1 MDFLTALDIGAS
13 GLTADRTRINTISM
27 NLANA
32 KTTRTP
38 QGGPYRGQL
47 SAAARMYV
55 QAATDVDDPFSVHMR
70 SALDRELKGVR
81 VMAVTMDKRP
91 LKQVYEPGH
100 PDANAEGY
108 VSYPDINVVEEM
120 ANLMSA
126 QRNYE
131 ANVTTVEAIKGMYNK
146 ALEIGKS

>member
-1 MDFLTALDIGAS
+1 MDFLTALDISAS
-13 GLTADRTRINTISM
+13 GLSADRTRINTIAM

-38 QGGPYRGQL
+38 QGGPYR
-47 SAAARMYV
+47 RRTVV
-55 QAATDVDDPFSVHMR
+55 QASTDVDDPFSVHMR

-81 VMAVTMDKRP
+81 VLGVTQDVRP

-100 PDANAEGY
+100 PDANEEGY

-120 ANLMSA
+120 ANLMTA

-131 ANVTTVEAIKGMYNK
+131 ANVTTAEALKGMFNK
-146 ALEIGKS
+146 ALEIGKA

>member
-1 MDFLTALDIGAS
+1 MDFLTAIDISAS
-13 GLTADRTRINTISM
+13 GLNADRTRINTISM

-38 QGGPYRGQL
+38 LGGPYR
-47 SAAARMYV
+47 RRTVV
-55 QAATDVDDPFSVHMR
+55 QASTDVDDPFSVHMR
-70 SALDRELKGVR
+70 SALDREMQGVR
-81 VMAVTMDKRP
+81 VLGVAQDVRP

-100 PDANAEGY
+100 PDANEEGY

-120 ANLMSA
+120 AHLMTA

-131 ANVTTVEAIKGMYNK
+131 ANVTTVEALKGMFNK
-146 ALEIGKS
+146 ALEIGKA